1 MKRLYIIAA
10 LLFLAAIGQCAAA
23 QTTQAQCNTDTASPS
38 VQLISGITTTSY
50 TDSTPVDNTTY
61 AYIVTA
67 NDFAG
72 FACSNLVLNVTIPIT
87 GTHTVAL
94 SWVAST
100 TSGVTYSVFRAQV
113 PVAPTGL
120 TVTVN

>member
-1 MKRLYIIAA
+1 MKHLHIIIA
-10 LLFLAAIGQCAAA
+10 LLFLSAFCSGATA

-38 VQLISGITTTSY
+38 VQLTSGISTTSY

-67 NDFAG
+67 VDFAG
-72 FACSNLVLNVTIPIT
+72 FACSNLVLNVTIPTT

-94 SWVAST
+94 SWTAST
-100 TSGVTYSVFRAQV
+100 TSGVTYSVFRAQIPSA
-113 PVAPTGL
+113 PVGL
-120 TVTVN
+120 TVVVN

>member
-1 MKRLYIIAA
+1 MKRMLVIIA
-10 LLFLAAIGQCAAA
+10 LFFLSGVYAVS
-23 QTTQAQCNTDTASPS
+23 QTTQAQCIIDTASPS
-38 VQLISGITTTSY
+38 VQLTSGISTTTY

-67 NDFAG
+67 NDYAG
-72 FACSNLVLNVTIPIT
+72 FSCSNLLLSITIPTT

-94 SWVAST
+94 SWTAST

-113 PVAPTGL
+113 PLAPTGL
-120 TVTVN
+120 SAVVN